1 MFPTQYRVSNS
12 ISMFPSLF
20 FFQVNNRVSKLY
32 DQEYFVT
39 ENATRAHKIKRAFS
53 EMVIFAK
60 PGEKNHHM
68 HHPWARRALQDV
80 ILIESS
86 STVNSNST
94 SK

>member
-1 MFPTQYRVSNS
+1 
-12 ISMFPSLF
+12 MFPSLF
-20 FFQVNNRVSKLY
+20 FFLANNRISKLY
-32 DQEYFVT
+32 DQEYFVK

>member
-1 MFPTQYRVSNS
+1 M
-12 ISMFPSLF
+12 I
-20 FFQVNNRVSKLY
+20 
-32 DQEYFVT
+32 

-86 STVNSNST
+86 STMNSNST